1 MPKATISL
9 KTNPKTRKPEIH
21 IEYESEPDALSHEH
35 EQDHRKLAE
44 QLLGTSIG
52 DANIIVSRGKPKQA
66 TTTEEK
72 EKEKQDELNR
82 QQQAIQHRCP
92 VPA

>member
-21 IEYESEPDALSHEH
+21 IEYESEADALGHEH
-35 EQDHRKLAE
+35 EQEHKKLAE
-44 QLLGTSIG
+44 QLLGLPIEDTSIV
-52 DANIIVSRGKPKQA
+52 VSRGKPKQA

-72 EKEKQDELNR
+72 DREKQDELDR
-82 QQQAIQHRCP
+82 QKQTVQHRCR